1 MDDNDDGAYGL
12 GRLDVRVAGRLSAL
26 GVIRTLVAAHA
37 AAAGLDPDAVAAL
50 KLAVDEACTA
60 LIVRLGPDGAPLDIA
75 ITRVADEFAIEIS
88 SGGIEVDDVLDGF
101 TGHVLNILA
110 DDVKSFRVS
119 GGDGLPAASGL
130 SMVVRPKT
138 VG

>member
-12 GRLDVRVAGRLSAL
+12 GRLEVRVAGRLSNLAVL
-26 GVIRTLVAAHA
+26 RTLVSAHA
-37 AAAGLDPDAVAAL
+37 AAAGFDPDAVADL

-60 LIVRLGPDGAPLDIA
+60 LIVRLGPDGAPLDVVM
-75 ITRVADEFAIEIS
+75 TRLADEFAIEIS
-88 SGGIEVDDVLDGF
+88 SAGVEVDDVLDGF
-101 TGHVLNILA
+101 TGHVLNTLA